1 MRQTL
6 VHIIDLDLVQVTWK
20 NLGKYRF
27 GSKVYLAKIWWG
39 YDLQDDAWRP
49 SMSSNVWKTGA
60 KYSTDLQVSMNH
72 MDLQA

>member
-27 GSKVYLAKIWWG
+27 GSKVYLAKI
-39 YDLQDDAWRP
+39 
-49 SMSSNVWKTGA
+49 
-60 KYSTDLQVSMNH
+60 
-72 MDLQA
+72 